1 MRCLRYL
8 ILSFLLFM
16 LLSCSLPP
24 ERPFTRQD
32 IFKTNIYNHFS
43 IKESPDSVVAA
54 VNRDGEAVVEGTDKA
69 KKAYYIKII
78 ATGKTLKTT
87 YIER

>member
-1 MRCLRYL
+1 
-8 ILSFLLFM
+8 M